1 MNFFSNSIVYFIKKP
16 LIPIYIASISLIYC
30 IISIFNPL
38 EMLSKYYSSFISDD
52 LGDTIVLLSKTVYSY
67 SNIPY
72 ILLAVVGISMILSML
87 SSLIFSGYMNI
98 IHLTVKRIKSD
109 VKQYFAGLKKGFL
122 RVAICFFQIYVCL
135 FLVLAFAPLAFT
147 PYIILRNSVI
157 ESGNSTLIPSLLLS
171 VAILAIVLLLIFIY
185 MNFIFRLPS
194 IYHFT
199 KYPIE
204 KATAAVNAKYWRTF
218 VKSAVLLLLYVCVEL
233 IMYRIE
239 NRVLDF
245 IVGFILYTVYFSFF
259 SVFPF
264 YIYDKL
270 IEPYKLGD

>member
-1 MNFFSNSIVYFIKKP
+1 
-16 LIPIYIASISLIYC
+16 
-30 IISIFNPL
+30 
-38 EMLSKYYSSFISDD
+38 
-52 LGDTIVLLSKTVYSY
+52 
-67 SNIPY
+67 
-72 ILLAVVGISMILSML
+72 
-87 SSLIFSGYMNI
+87 I

-135 FLVLAFAPLAFT
+135 FLVLAFVPLAFT

-157 ESGNSTLIPSLLLS
+157 ESGNSTLMPTLLLS